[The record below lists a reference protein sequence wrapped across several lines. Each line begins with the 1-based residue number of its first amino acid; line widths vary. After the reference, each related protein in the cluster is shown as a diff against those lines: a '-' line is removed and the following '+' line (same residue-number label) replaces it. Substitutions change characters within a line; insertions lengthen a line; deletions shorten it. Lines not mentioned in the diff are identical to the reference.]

1 MPNYYTDAMKDQINK
16 QQGSGALRQINFKD
30 KDPHIYHFAE
40 NCYRDMAFYTM
51 PQSVII
57 TGESG
62 SGKTES
68 TKHIMK

>member
-1 MPNYYTDAMKDQINK
+1 MKDKINV
-16 QQGSGALRQINFKD
+16 QAGSGALRQISFANL
-30 KDPHIYHFAE
+30 DPHIYHFAE

-68 TKHIMK
+68 TKHIMKYLA